1 MKIAQVAPLVES
13 VPPRGYGGTER
24 IVSYLTEALVEQ
36 GHDVTLFASADS
48 ITSSDLVPCAKRALR
63 LDPDAAD
70 PTPHMVLMLERI
82 RTRASKFDI
91 LHFHIDYWH
100 FPMFRTRPN
109 KTLTTLHGRQ
119 DLPEMQTFY
128 SEFSEM
134 PLVSISDAQRAPI
147 RHANFLSTV
156 HHGLPRNLY
165 RPVTTPQCGYLAFL
179 GRISPEKRCDRAI
192 AIAKAAKMPLKIA
205 AKVDKVDRAYFHEVV
220 VPLLDDPLVEH
231 IGEIEQREKNDFLA
245 NAAALL
251 FPIDWPEPFGL
262 AMIESMA
269 CGTPILAFNCGSVP
283 EIVEDGTNGYR
294 VSTVEEAVSKLGA
307 VLALDRGKVRHCFD
321 ERFTADRMASDYV
334 KLYESLLKP
343 DKAPQSDEL
352 TIRLRGAHQTT
363 QDEIRPV
370 DPKAADAA

>member
-1 MKIAQVAPLVES
+1 MKIAQVSPLVES

-48 ITSSDLVPCAKRALR
+48 ITSADLVPCAKRALR
-63 LDPDAAD
+63 LDPDVGD
-70 PTPHMVLMLERI
+70 PTPHMALMLEKI
-82 RTRASKFDI
+82 RARASKFDI

-109 KTLTTLHGRQ
+109 RTLTTLHGRQ
-119 DLPEMQTFY
+119 DLPDMQTFY

-134 PLVSISDAQRAPI
+134 PLVSISNAQRAPI
-147 RHANFLSTV
+147 RNANFRATI

-165 RPVTTPQCGYLAFL
+165 RPATSPQRGYLAFL

-192 AIAKAAKMPLKIA
+192 AIAKAANMPLKIA
-205 AKVDKVDRAYFHEVV
+205 AKVDKVDRAYFREVV
-220 VPLLDDPLVEH
+220 EPLLNHPLVELV
-231 IGEIEQREKNDFLA
+231 GEIEEHQKNDFLS

-269 CGTPILAFNCGSVP
+269 CGTPVLAFNRGSVP
-283 EIVEDGTNGYR
+283 EIIEDGTNGYM
-294 VSTVEEAVSKLGA
+294 VSTVEEAIAKLDA
-307 VLALDRGKVRHCFD
+307 VLALDRSKVRRHFE
-321 ERFTADRMASDYV
+321 ERFTADRMARDYV

-343 DKAPQSDEL
+343 DEAQQPHEL
-352 TIRLRGAHQTT
+352 TLLLRGARQST
-363 QDEIRPV
+363 QDDTRPA
-370 DPKAADAA
+370 DPKVVDAA

>member
-1 MKIAQVAPLVES
+1 MKIAQVSPLVES

-36 GHDVTLFASADS
+36 GHDVTLFASGDS
-48 ITSSDLVPCAKRALR
+48 ITSADLVPCAKGALR
-63 LDPDAAD
+63 LDPNVGD
-70 PTPHMVLMLERI
+70 PTPHMVLMLEKI
-82 RTRASKFDI
+82 RARASKFDI

-109 KTLTTLHGRQ
+109 RTLTTLHGRQ
-119 DLPEMQTFY
+119 DLPDMQTFY

-134 PLVSISDAQRAPI
+134 PLVSISNSQRAPI
-147 RHANFLSTV
+147 RNANFQATV

-165 RPVTTPQCGYLAFL
+165 RPVTSPQRGYLAFL

-192 AIAKAAKMPLKIA
+192 AIAKAANMPLKIA
-205 AKVDKVDRAYFHEVV
+205 AKVDKVDRAYFREVV
-220 VPLLDDPLVEH
+220 EPLLNHPLVELV
-231 IGEIEQREKNDFLA
+231 GEIEEHQKNDFLS

-269 CGTPILAFNCGSVP
+269 CGTPVLAFNRGSVP
-283 EIVEDGTNGYR
+283 EIIEDGANGYM
-294 VSTVEEAVSKLGA
+294 VSTVEEAIAKLDA
-307 VLALDRGKVRHCFD
+307 VLALDRSKVRRRFE
-321 ERFTADRMASDYV
+321 ERFTADRMARDYV

-343 DKAPQSDEL
+343 DEAQQPNEL
-352 TIRLRGAHQTT
+352 TLLLRGARQST
-363 QDEIRPV
+363 QDGPA
-370 DPKAADAA
+370 DPKVVDAA